1 MSRILAVALG
11 VVTAIG
17 GYLDMGEV
25 VSLPA
30 LGATYGFGLLW
41 VLVVGTVGAMV
52 FAEMA
57 GRIELT
63 SKRTVLDL
71 VRERLGVRVG
81 FVTLCAG
88 LLVNALTLVAEIAG
102 LAFVLELVFGPGYL
116 WFVPGVACGLLIF
129 TVFGN
134 WTLIENVPSFVG
146 LAMLVVLFAILTGA
160 EFQIDWGEVAHR
172 VVDPQNPKQ
181 DHWLYVAGVFA
192 ILGATMSPYEWYFY
206 SSGGR
211 EEGWTVRDKTVNRA
225 TAFIGFGLGA
235 TLAFSLMIGAA
246 ALFSERGITPSHLGQ
261 TGLLAV
267 SAFGQAG
274 SWVFLL
280 GVFGCVLGAA
290 CEVSLSSAQAVSQF
304 FGWPW
309 GASEKPRAVPGYTIV
324 TIAVTVVAT
333 MILLAGFDPIKVTV
347 VALIFAAAALPLT
360 FYPML
365 IVGRDP
371 HYVGESTNGLIATTL
386 GWLYFAVF
394 VAIALAALP
403 VVVITG
409 GAL

>member
-116 WFVPGVACGLLIF
+116 WFVPVVACGLLIF

-172 VVDPQNPKQ
+172 VVD
-181 DHWLYVAGVFA
+181 
-192 ILGATMSPYEWYFY
+192 
-206 SSGGR
+206 
-211 EEGWTVRDKTVNRA
+211 
-225 TAFIGFGLGA
+225 
-235 TLAFSLMIGAA
+235 
-246 ALFSERGITPSHLGQ
+246 
-261 TGLLAV
+261 
-267 SAFGQAG
+267 
-274 SWVFLL
+274 
-280 GVFGCVLGAA
+280 
-290 CEVSLSSAQAVSQF
+290 
-304 FGWPW
+304 
-309 GASEKPRAVPGYTIV
+309 
-324 TIAVTVVAT
+324 
-333 MILLAGFDPIKVTV
+333 
-347 VALIFAAAALPLT
+347 
-360 FYPML
+360 
-365 IVGRDP
+365 
-371 HYVGESTNGLIATTL
+371 
-386 GWLYFAVF
+386 
-394 VAIALAALP
+394 
-403 VVVITG
+403 
-409 GAL
+409 